1 MTDLLSFTIVGLFTG
16 AAYAIAASGLVLV
29 YATTKVFN
37 LAHGAMGMVM
47 SFTFWQLSVAGGLHP
62 WFALLLVVLV
72 IAPAFG
78 LLVER
83 VLMRGLGAAP
93 VSVGLVVTV
102 GLFVAL
108 VGFAQTVW
116 PPDARIVEPFFG
128 VAEVQIGG
136 LLVSYHQLLT
146 MGLAVVVAGG
156 LYLLLERT
164 RIGLALRACVDDP
177 VLLGLYGGSPVRA
190 SQLSWA
196 LGTALGALAGILL
209 IPLLSLDY
217 FQLTFLVINA
227 YTAAVLGRLRNLP
240 LTFVGALLLGV
251 LQAYL
256 VGYLPTGDLFS
267 GLRTVIPM
275 LLLFVLLIGL
285 PPARLRLGQIR
296 GVPAPLVP
304 SLGRSVG
311 AGAVLVLVIG
321 AAATR
326 MSDAT
331 VLQVGTGLV
340 FAMIM
345 LSLVLL
351 TGYSGHVSLAQL
363 SFAGIGALTVAQ
375 LGSSSVGAVV
385 LGVLAAAAVG
395 GLVALPVMRLTGLY
409 LALATFAFG
418 QLLDR
423 LVFQSDSVGF
433 GQNNG
438 LTAARPAPFGTG
450 LFDNGSSGDR
460 AYLTMLAVVFALL
473 GIALLAVRRGRYGR
487 LLIAMRDSPAACD
500 TLGLDPRRF
509 KLLLFMASAGIAGL
523 AGVLWAGLR
532 QGAGS
537 SDFQVMASLPLLL
550 LAVVCGVTTVT
561 GALLGGF
568 ALMLLPVIQSSN
580 DNAVGGLVLLVIGLA
595 AVGLGRDPNGLVSL
609 AITTGHRAW
618 PGRFGPSSSSSS
630 SSRSSSSS
638 SSDPDRKGDHQEN
651 SRQKD
656 PDQPGPEGNQNDPG
670 RTEVRAGG
678 PA

>member
-47 SFTFWQLSVAGGLHP
+47 AFMFWQLSVAGGLQR
-62 WFALLLVVLV
+62 WAALLVVVLL

-83 VLMRGLGAAP
+83 VLMRGLGDAP
-93 VSVGLVVTV
+93 VSVSLVVTV

-108 VGFAQTVW
+108 IGLAQTLW
-116 PPDARIVEPFFG
+116 PPDARVVEPFFAP
-128 VAEVQIGG
+128 AEVQIGE

-146 MGLAVVVAGG
+146 MALAILVAVS
-156 LYLLLERT
+156 LYVLLERT
-164 RIGLALRACVDDP
+164 RIGIAMRACVDDP

-190 SQLSWA
+190 SQVSWA
-196 LGTALGALAGILL
+196 LGSSLGALAGILL
-209 IPLLSLDY
+209 IPMLSLDY

-227 YTAAVLGRLRNLP
+227 YTAAVLGRLRSLP
-240 LTFVGALLLGV
+240 LTFAGALLLGV

-256 VGYLPTGDLFS
+256 VGYLPTGDLFIS
-267 GLRTVIPM
+267 LRTVIPT
-275 LLLFVLLIGL
+275 LLLFALLVLL
-285 PPARLRLGQIR
+285 PPVRLRLGQIR
-296 GVPAPLVP
+296 GVPAPPVA
-304 SLGRSVG
+304 SLGRSVA
-311 AGAVLVLVIG
+311 AGVVLVLVVAV
-321 AAATR
+321 AAGQ
-326 MSDAT
+326 MSDST
-331 VLQVGTGLV
+331 ILQVGTGLV

-363 SFAGIGALTVAQ
+363 SFAGIGALMVAR
-375 LGSSSVGAVV
+375 LNSSSIWALALAVLV
-385 LGVLAAAAVG
+385 AALVG

-418 QLLDR
+418 QLTDR
-423 LVFQSDSVGF
+423 LVFQSERFGF
-433 GQNNG
+433 GQSNG
-438 LTAARPAPFGTG
+438 LTAPRPGFFGTG
-450 LFDNGSSGDR
+450 IAADR
-460 AYLTMLAVVFALL
+460 AYLIMLAAVFALL
-473 GIALLAVRRGRYGR
+473 GIGLLAVRRGRYGR

-500 TLGLDPRRF
+500 TLGLNPRRF
-509 KLLLFMASAGIAGL
+509 KLVLFMASAGIAGL

-550 LAVVCGVTTVT
+550 LAVVCGVTTVS

-568 ALMLLPVIQSSN
+568 ALMLLPVIQSGNGS
-580 DNAVGGLVLLVIGLA
+580 AVGGGVLLVIGLA
-595 AVGLGRDPNGLVSL
+595 AVGLGRDPNGLVSF
-609 AITTGHRAW
+609 AITALRRVRPADPPPPRSADVSGAS
-618 PGRFGPSSSSSS
+618 GR
-630 SSRSSSSS
+630 
-638 SSDPDRKGDHQEN
+638 DRE
-651 SRQKD
+651 
-656 PDQPGPEGNQNDPG
+656 
-670 RTEVRAGG
+670 EVRAGG
-678 PA
+678 SA

>member
-47 SFTFWQLSVAGGLHP
+47 SFVFWQLSVAGGLQR
-62 WFALLLVVLV
+62 WFALLLVLLV
-72 IAPAFG
+72 IAPGFG

-83 VLMRGLGAAP
+83 VLMRGLGTAP

-102 GLFVAL
+102 GLFVGL
-108 VGFAQTVW
+108 IGFAQTVW
-116 PPDARIVEPFFG
+116 PPDARVVEPFFG
-128 VAEVQIGG
+128 PAEVQIGG

-146 MGLAVVVAGG
+146 MGLAVLVAVG
-156 LYLLLERT
+156 LYVLLDHT
-164 RIGLALRACVDDP
+164 RIGLAMRAAVDDP
-177 VLLGLYGGSPVRA
+177 VLLGLYGGSPVRV
-190 SQLSWA
+190 SQVSWA
-196 LGTALGALAGILL
+196 LGSSLGALAGILL

-240 LTFVGALLLGV
+240 LTFAGALLLGV
-251 LQAYL
+251 LQALL
-256 VGYLPTGDLFS
+256 VGYLPTGDLFVS
-267 GLRTVIPM
+267 LRTVIPM

-285 PPARLRLGQIR
+285 PPVRFRLGQIR
-296 GVPAPLVP
+296 GVPAPAVP
-304 SLGRSVG
+304 SLGRSVLAG
-311 AGAVLVLVIG
+311 AGLVLVV
-321 AAATR
+321 AVAATR

-331 VLQVGTGLV
+331 ILQVGTGLV

-363 SFAGIGALTVAQ
+363 SFAGIGALTVAR
-375 LGSSSVGAVV
+375 LDSSSIWALALAVLTAVGVGA
-385 LGVLAAAAVG
+385 
-395 GLVALPVMRLTGLY
+395 LVAWPVMRLTGLY

-418 QLLDR
+418 QLMDR
-423 LVFQSDSVGF
+423 LVFQSEDYGF
-433 GQNNG
+433 GQSNG
-438 LTAARPAPFGTG
+438 LTAPRPGFFGIG
-450 LFDNGSSGDR
+450 LGGDR
-460 AYLTMLAVVFALL
+460 AYLIMLAATFALL
-473 GIALLAVRRGRYGR
+473 GIGLLAVRRGRYGR

-509 KLLLFMASAGIAGL
+509 RLVLFMASAGIAGL

-537 SDFQVMASLPLLL
+537 SDFQVMAGLPLLL

-568 ALMLLPVIQSSN
+568 GLMLLPVLQSSN

-609 AITTGHRAW
+609 VITGGRRVWPVAVVGSVVPVSGPGTMDGPQAASSAAPHGSSSLPLSVPLSGSSSGSETA
-618 PGRFGPSSSSSS
+618 PGRSQSAGP
-630 SSRSSSSS
+630 
-638 SSDPDRKGDHQEN
+638 QT
-651 SRQKD
+651 
-656 PDQPGPEGNQNDPG
+656 EG
-670 RTEVRAGG
+670 VRR
-678 PA
+678 

>member
-1 MTDLLSFTIVGLFTG
+1 MTDLLTFTIVGLFTG

-47 SFTFWQLSVAGGLHP
+47 SFTFWQLSVAVGLQP

-72 IAPAFG
+72 IAPCFG

-93 VSVGLVVTV
+93 VSVSLVVTV
-102 GLFVAL
+102 GLFVGL
-108 VGFAQTVW
+108 VGLAQTVW
-116 PPDARIVEPFFG
+116 PPDARVVEPFFG
-128 VAEVQIGG
+128 ASEVEIGG
-136 LLVSYHQLLT
+136 LFVGYHQILT
-146 MGLAVVVAGG
+146 MVLAIVVAAS

-164 RIGLALRACVDDP
+164 RIGLAMRGSVDDP
-177 VLLGLYGGSPVRA
+177 VLLGLYGGSPVRVA
-190 SQLSWA
+190 QVSWA
-196 LGTALGALAGILL
+196 LGTSLGALAGILL

-240 LTFVGALLLGV
+240 LTFAGALLLGV

-256 VGYLPTGDLFS
+256 VGYLPTGDLFMN
-267 GLRTVIPM
+267 LRTVIPM
-275 LLLFVLLIGL
+275 LLLFGLLIFL
-285 PPARLRLGQIR
+285 PPVRFRLGQIR
-296 GVPAPLVP
+296 GVPAPPVP
-304 SLGRSVG
+304 SLVRSVV
-311 AGAVLVLVIG
+311 AGGGLVLVV
-321 AAATR
+321 AVASLS
-326 MSDAT
+326 MSDST
-331 VLQVGTGLV
+331 ILQAGTGLV

-363 SFAGIGALTVAQ
+363 SFAGIGALTVAR
-375 LGSSSVGAVV
+375 LDSSSLWALGLAVLV
-385 LGVLAAAAVG
+385 AAIVG

-409 LALATFAFG
+409 LTLATFAFG
-418 QLLDR
+418 QLMDR
-423 LVFQSDSVGF
+423 LVFQSEKFGF
-433 GQNNG
+433 GQSNG
-438 LTAARPAPFGTG
+438 LPAPRPGIFGTG
-450 LFDNGSSGDR
+450 LGGDR
-460 AYLTMLAVVFALL
+460 AYLVMLAAVFAVL
-473 GIALLAVRRGRYGR
+473 GIGLLVVRRGRYGR

-509 KLLLFMASAGIAGL
+509 KVLLFMSSAGIAGL

-550 LAVVCGVTTVT
+550 LAVVCGVTTVS

-580 DNAVGGLVLLVIGLA
+580 GNAVGGAVLLVIGLA
-595 AVGLGRDPNGLVSL
+595 AVGLGRDPNGLVSF
-609 AITTGHRAW
+609 AITG
-618 PGRFGPSSSSSS
+618 
-630 SSRSSSSS
+630 
-638 SSDPDRKGDHQEN
+638 
-651 SRQKD
+651 
-656 PDQPGPEGNQNDPG
+656 G
-670 RTEVRAGG
+670 RTLRRVVGLDADAEPAAGSGRDAPPADTRDPEQVDGVHPRATDASDGLRNEEVRAGG
-678 PA
+678 TA